1 MKVPVPYYSQFVD
14 VQDSF
19 WMLRA
24 CGATSLK
31 MVVES
36 HLSVDSMSIEDGK
49 KVPDIVTLCNEAKE
63 RGGYDMSNGWLHDY
77 LVMKAKELGLQAYR
91 KEGLTDLVDI
101 IASLDA
107 GNPVIVS
114 VEKRVLE
121 QTRFH
126 MLVLVGYDL
135 SQTTQMEKHGFE
147 HVRNQQMEDLSAD
160 QTPESVSEFSATSYK
175 LQANSYLYYH
185 EPESTDKE
193 KGQYRTCSFETFME
207 YWRGKAIF
215 ITK

>member
-1 MKVPVPYYSQFVD
+1 
-14 VQDSF
+14 
-19 WMLRA
+19 MLRA

-31 MVVES
+31 MVAES
-36 HLSVDSMSIEDGK
+36 HGVQ
-49 KVPDIVTLCNEAKE
+49 VPDIVTLCNEAKD

-77 LVMKAKELGLQAYR
+77 LVKKAKELGLQAYR
-91 KEGLTDLVDI
+91 KEGLTDFADI

-126 MLVLVGYDL
+126 MLVLVGYDV
-135 SQTTQMEKHGFE
+135 SQT
-147 HVRNQQMEDLSAD
+147 NAD
-160 QTPESVSEFSATSYK
+160 HTDQIPESTSPQSLVPKTYFF
-175 LQANSYLYYH
+175 YH
-185 EPESTDKE
+185 EPESNDKE
-193 KGQYRTCSFETFME
+193 KGQYRTCSFETFKE